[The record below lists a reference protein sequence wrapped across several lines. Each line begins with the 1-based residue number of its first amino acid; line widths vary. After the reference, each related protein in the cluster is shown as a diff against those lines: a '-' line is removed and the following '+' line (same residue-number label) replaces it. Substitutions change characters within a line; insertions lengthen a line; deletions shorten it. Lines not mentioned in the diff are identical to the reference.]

1 MLQFGSGSEHFDI
14 AISCIRLTK
23 KGLFVIMGLFFISQS
38 CLFLVSV
45 LFDLSSLFVQLANM
59 KTHERLHTGDLKFMC
74 SECGKCFNTKSNL
87 VRHQCRVLSS
97 SSDNAQHEAVA
108 TTINGDGGGTSSNG
122 VEATAADVVASLL
135 TAHSSGLMMV
145 GGRTKSMPSAGI
157 AFGLHQ

>member
-1 MLQFGSGSEHFDI
+1 
-14 AISCIRLTK
+14 
-23 KGLFVIMGLFFISQS
+23 MGIFFISQS

-87 VRHQCRVLSS
+87 VRHQCRVLLSS
-97 SSDNAQHEAVA
+97 SSPPQAADNTQHEAVA
-108 TTINGDGGGTSSNG
+108 TTINGDGGVTSSNG